1 MKKLL
6 FYIAMTLVV
15 YLGFKM
21 TEPYLCDVV
30 ESQVVLV
37 DSHNAQ
43 VEMFLS
49 ASKGDMAL
57 PHLVNS
63 ISAPVVHFT
72 STRKIQKV
80 SSNSLILKRLQ
91 VKTRFFGFKKST
103 QLLCCF
109 SSHNDLFVVL
119 FRRLII

>member
-15 YLGFKM
+15 YLGLKM

-30 ESQVVLV
+30 ESQGVLV

-43 VEMFLS
+43 VEMFTT
-49 ASKGDMAL
+49 SKGDMAM
-57 PHLVNS
+57 PHLTDTVPAPS
-63 ISAPVVHFT
+63 IQFT
-72 STRKIQKV
+72 TTRKIQKTAN
-80 SSNSLILKRLQ
+80 SSMELKRLQ
-91 VKTRFFGFKKST
+91 VKAQPFGFKKSP

-109 SSHNDLFVVL
+109 TSHNDLFVVL

>member
-21 TEPYLCDVV
+21 TEPYFCDVV
-30 ESQVVLV
+30 ESQGYIV
-37 DSHNAQ
+37 DSQNAQ

-49 ASKGDMAL
+49 ANRGDMAL

-63 ISAPVVHFT
+63 IAAPVVHFT
-72 STRKIQKV
+72 STRKIQKT
-80 SSNSLILKRLQ
+80 SSNSLIIKRL
-91 VKTRFFGFKKST
+91 
-103 QLLCCF
+103 
-109 SSHNDLFVVL
+109 
-119 FRRLII
+119 

>member
-1 MKKLL
+1 MRKLL
-6 FYIAMTLVV
+6 FYIALIFTL

-30 ESQVVLV
+30 ESQGYIV

-49 ASKGDMAL
+49 ARKGDMAL

-63 ISAPVVHFT
+63 IAAPVVHFT
-72 STRKIQKV
+72 STRKIQKT
-80 SSNSLILKRLQ
+80 SSNSLIIKRL
-91 VKTRFFGFKKST
+91 
-103 QLLCCF
+103 
-109 SSHNDLFVVL
+109 
-119 FRRLII
+119 

>member
-63 ISAPVVHFT
+63 IFAPVVHFT

-91 VKTRFFGFKKST
+91 VKTRYFGFKKSP

-109 SSHNDLFVVL
+109 TSHNDLFVVL

>member
-21 TEPYLCDVV
+21 TEPYLCDEVQ
-30 ESQVVLV
+30 SQGILL
-37 DSHNAQ
+37 DSHSSQ

-49 ASKGDMAL
+49 TNKGDMAL

-63 ISAPVVHFT
+63 ISGPVIHFT
-72 STRKIQKV
+72 SIRKIQKI

-91 VKTRFFGFKKST
+91 VKTRYFGFKKSP
-103 QLLCCF
+103 QILCCF
-109 SSHNDLFVVL
+109 TSHNDLFVVL

>member
-1 MKKLL
+1 MRKLL
-6 FYIAMTLVV
+6 FYIALIFTL

-30 ESQVVLV
+30 ESQGYIV

-49 ASKGDMAL
+49 ARKGDMAL

-63 ISAPVVHFT
+63 ISGPVIHFT
-72 STRKIQKV
+72 TTRKIQKV

-91 VKTRFFGFKKST
+91 VKTRYFGFKNSP

-109 SSHNDLFVVL
+109 TSHNDLFVVL